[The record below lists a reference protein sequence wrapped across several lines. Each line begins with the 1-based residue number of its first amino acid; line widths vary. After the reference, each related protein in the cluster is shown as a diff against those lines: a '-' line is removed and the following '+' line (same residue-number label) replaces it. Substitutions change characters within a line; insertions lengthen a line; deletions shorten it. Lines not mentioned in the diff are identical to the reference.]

1 MNVLNLLLGM
11 GIGATLGLTGAGGG
25 ILAIPALVLGAGL
38 TMAEAKPVALLAV
51 AMGAALGAVDG
62 LRHSLLRYKAAGYM
76 SIFGIAFSPVG
87 IALSAAL
94 PARFLAVLFS
104 GILLVVAWRSWH
116 AAAHEKTIENN
127 LQAVCQTHSQTG
139 KFIWS
144 AACFA
149 ALGGIGTLAGLMSG
163 MLGVGGGFLLV
174 PLLQRFTTLRY
185 QSVVVTSL
193 AVIALVSAFSA
204 GHMVLLQGAQIGQA
218 GGVFIAATAVGMVAG
233 RRLVRHLSQR
243 WLQRGFAAL
252 VLLSTAL
259 LLLKTFAPALL
270 AA

>member
-1 MNVLNLLLGM
+1 MNALNLFLGV
-11 GIGATLGLTGAGGG
+11 GIGAVLGLTGAGGG

-38 TMAEAKPVALLAV
+38 TMAAAKPVALLAV

-62 LRHSLLRYKAAGYM
+62 LRHGLLRYRAAGYM
-76 SIFGIAFSPVG
+76 SALGIAFSPVG
-87 IALSAAL
+87 MALSAAL

-116 AAAHEKTIENN
+116 AASHEKAAENKS
-127 LQAVCQTHSQTG
+127 QAICQTHPQTG

-144 AACFA
+144 ATCFTT
-149 ALGGIGTLAGLMSG
+149 LGGIGAIAGLMSG
-163 MLGVGGGFLLV
+163 MLGVGGGFLIV
-174 PLLQRFTTLRY
+174 PMLQRFTTLRY

-204 GHMVLLQGAQIGQA
+204 GQMVLQGAQIGQI
-218 GGVFIAATAVGMVAG
+218 GWIFIAATAVGMVAG
-233 RRLVRHLSQR
+233 RQMVRHLSQR

>member
-1 MNVLNLLLGM
+1 M
-11 GIGATLGLTGAGGG
+11 
-25 ILAIPALVLGAGL
+25 
-38 TMAEAKPVALLAV
+38 
-51 AMGAALGAVDG
+51 
-62 LRHSLLRYKAAGYM
+62 
-76 SIFGIAFSPVG
+76 
-87 IALSAAL
+87 
-94 PARFLAVLFS
+94 
-104 GILLVVAWRSWH
+104 
-116 AAAHEKTIENN
+116 
-127 LQAVCQTHSQTG
+127 
-139 KFIWS
+139 
-144 AACFA
+144 
-149 ALGGIGTLAGLMSG
+149 
-163 MLGVGGGFLLV
+163 